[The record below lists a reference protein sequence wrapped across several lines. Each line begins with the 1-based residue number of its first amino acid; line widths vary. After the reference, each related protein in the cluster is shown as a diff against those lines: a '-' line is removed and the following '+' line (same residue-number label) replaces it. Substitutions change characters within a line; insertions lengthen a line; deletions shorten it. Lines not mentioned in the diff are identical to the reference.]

1 MFLLS
6 IRQIIMQQFQM
17 ISNKMEQ
24 VNSQFEA
31 EILMKKF
38 SRQNISSRKK
48 WKQDDE
54 SDAEEENEDADD
66 DTFEEAIKSKEWM
79 IRVFRLLQLFCE
91 GHNYAMQDYLRE
103 QIQNGKPN
111 GKTFNFIK
119 YTA

>member
-38 SRQNISSRKK
+38 SR
-48 WKQDDE
+48 
-54 SDAEEENEDADD
+54 
-66 DTFEEAIKSKEWM
+66 
-79 IRVFRLLQLFCE
+79 
-91 GHNYAMQDYLRE
+91 
-103 QIQNGKPN
+103 
-111 GKTFNFIK
+111 
-119 YTA
+119 